1 MLIPVPLF
9 QQQLSPPGLM
19 ARKDKSGSSG
29 SSPSH
34 SRRAHS
40 QPNNSPGKSNG
51 NSPQNGTGSGSR
63 SKGVPQS
70 FGYKRQANGSGMASN
85 MVTMDAQQHL
95 MLNPQQQ
102 GQGHRST
109 AQVSAVPRGGKIKM
123 MSPGANQSQQDL
135 HTSEC

>member
-1 MLIPVPLF
+1 M
-9 QQQLSPPGLM
+9 
-19 ARKDKSGSSG
+19 RKDKGGGGQG

-40 QPNNSPGKSNG
+40 QPNSASSSPGKNG
-51 NSPQNGTGSGSR
+51 PTPNGGGGGSR

-70 FGYKRQANGSGMASN
+70 FGYIKRQANGSSMGMASN

-102 GQGHRST
+102 QHQGNRTT

-123 MSPGANQSQQDL
+123 SPGASQTQDL
-135 HTSEC
+135 HASKDKNII

>member
-1 MLIPVPLF
+1 M
-9 QQQLSPPGLM
+9 
-19 ARKDKSGSSG
+19 RKDKGGGGQG

-40 QPNNSPGKSNG
+40 QPNSASSSPGKNGPTSNG
-51 NSPQNGTGSGSR
+51 GGGSR

-70 FGYKRQANGSGMASN
+70 FGYIKRQANGSSMGMASN
-85 MVTMDAQQHL
+85 IVTMDAQQHL

-102 GQGHRST
+102 QHQGNRTT

-123 MSPGANQSQQDL
+123 SPGASQTQDL
-135 HTSEC
+135 HASKDKNII

>member
-1 MLIPVPLF
+1 M
-9 QQQLSPPGLM
+9 
-19 ARKDKSGSSG
+19 RKDKGGGGQG

-40 QPNNSPGKSNG
+40 QPNSASSSPGKNG
-51 NSPQNGTGSGSR
+51 PTPNGGGGGSR

-70 FGYKRQANGSGMASN
+70 FGYIKRQANGSSMGMASN
-85 MVTMDAQQHL
+85 IVTMDAQQHL

-102 GQGHRST
+102 QQQHQGNRTT

-123 MSPGANQSQQDL
+123 SPGASQTQDL
-135 HTSEC
+135 HASKDKHII

>member
-1 MLIPVPLF
+1 
-9 QQQLSPPGLM
+9 M

-40 QPNNSPGKSNG
+40 QPNNSSSPGKSNG
-51 NSPQNGTGSGSR
+51 NSPQNGNGSGSR

-70 FGYKRQANGSGMASN
+70 FGYIKRQANGSGMASN

-95 MLNPQQQ
+95 MLNPQQQQGQ

-135 HTSEC
+135 HTSEGRNCYNSKRSD